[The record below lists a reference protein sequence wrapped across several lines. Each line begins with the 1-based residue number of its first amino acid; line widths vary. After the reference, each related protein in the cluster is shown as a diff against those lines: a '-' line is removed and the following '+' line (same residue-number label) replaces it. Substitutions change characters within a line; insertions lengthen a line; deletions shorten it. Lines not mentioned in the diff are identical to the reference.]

1 MRSRWPLRL
10 LLIERVLFF
19 CARLMYFCVEPGE
32 DSARLRLSELDSTYC
47 LKARSMKKIFLLLCV
62 VMSGFSAPARPPS
75 PTSPAPQARQKIVT
89 AAQANGVYR
98 YYQSEFRILAL
109 GHNKLKVQFDGV
121 YPTLAKSVNLGYAMG
136 EATIDGNIATFKPPN
151 FEQCVITIVFLPG
164 KLKVTQQ
171 GDDADCGFG
180 HNVNAA
186 GTYRKI
192 RGGKPK
198 FESPEGI

>member
-1 MRSRWPLRL
+1 M
-10 LLIERVLFF
+10 VTM
-19 CARLMYFCVEPGE
+19 CG
-32 DSARLRLSELDSTYC
+32 LSTAAQS
-47 LKARSMKKIFLLLCV
+47 S
-62 VMSGFSAPARPPS
+62 RPP
-75 PTSPAPQARQKIVT
+75 APSAKQQIVT

-136 EATIDGNIATFKPPN
+136 EATIDGNVAVFKPPD
-151 FEQCVITIVFLPG
+151 FQQCTITIVFLPG
-164 KLKVTQQ
+164 KLKVTQD
-171 GDDADCGFG
+171 GSDFDCGFG

-198 FESPEGI
+198 FEGPEGR